1 MRKAGIRDQG
11 LEARKIEGLVF
22 EGQDNNWQLRYVR
35 DGLD

>member
-35 DGLD
+35 DDLD